1 MRQKL
6 RALIV
11 DDERLARKELR
22 SMLAERPEITV
33 EGEAETVAAAAE
45 LIRAEEPDIVFLD
58 IHMHGESGFDLLEKV
73 DVPFKV
79 IFITA
84 FDAYAIRAFEV
95 NALDYLLKPVNP
107 ERLARAVERL
117 FEKQAEREDELRK
130 LDYNDRVFLAL
141 DDERSRFLKVNTIEF
156 ISGAGD
162 YSDVFTNDGQ
172 KILTPKPLR
181 EWEERLPE
189 KYFYRIHRSTII
201 NLEYVDRV
209 ERWFNRAYRV
219 HLHHISEPL
228 VMSRRYA
235 ARLRSKYG

>member
-1 MRQKL
+1 M
-6 RALIV
+6 
-11 DDERLARKELR
+11 
-22 SMLAERPEITV
+22 
-33 EGEAETVAAAAE
+33 
-45 LIRAEEPDIVFLD
+45 
-58 IHMHGESGFDLLEKV
+58 

-84 FDAYAIRAFEV
+84 FDAYVIRAFEV

-117 FEKQAEREDELRK
+117 FEKQPAREDGLRK
-130 LDYNDRVFLAL
+130 LDYNDRVFLVL
-141 DDERSRFLKVNTIEF
+141 DDERSRFLKVNAIEF

-162 YSDVFTNDGQ
+162 YSDVFTTDGQ
-172 KILTPKPLR
+172 KILTPKHLR

-201 NLEYVDRV
+201 NLECVDRV

-219 HLHHISEPL
+219 HLHHAAEPL
-228 VMSRRYA
+228 VRSRRYA
-235 ARLRSKYG
+235 ARLRSKYA

>member
-1 MRQKL
+1 LKYRIFLYPVFLYPVSLEKTVSL
-6 RALIV
+6 V
-11 DDERLARKELR
+11 LAGAITLG
-22 SMLAERPEITV
+22 LAWTWI
-33 EGEAETVAAAAE
+33 EAGFSYLTGPAFDLAATVA
-45 LIRAEEPDIVFLD
+45 RSPR
-58 IHMHGESGFDLLEKV
+58 
-73 DVPFKV
+73 
-79 IFITA
+79 T
-84 FDAYAIRAFEV
+84 
-95 NALDYLLKPVNP
+95 ALDY
-107 ERLARAVERL
+107 AMTITAWS
-117 FEKQAEREDELRK
+117 
-130 LDYNDRVFLAL
+130 AL
-141 DDERSRFLKVNTIEF
+141 YC
-156 ISGAGD
+156 GAGD

-172 KILTPKPLR
+172 KILTTKPLR